1 MGAQHSKRFHGTL
14 QSSPAIRRTRSR
26 SNSQHNDGSLRLMV
40 VADYVRLSP
49 PCTFCTHRSRSR
61 HRDPQRVR
69 YVYRPHSYPAQD
81 GPTTAH
87 SLFSFARDRPF
98 AHPPLPFSRRGG
110 SHHHFATRYVPS
122 SRHPR
127 FTPDPSL
134 TLSSHTGQC
143 HDAPHCG
150 DVANSKVTAPLTR
163 CVGVLSHACPASR
176 SGICAC
182 MYCWSSLLPVFA
194 HSLRSLALPH
204 YTV

>member
-69 YVYRPHSYPAQD
+69 YVYRPHSYPAQVA
-81 GPTTAH
+81 PLLLIH
-87 SLFSFARDRPF
+87 SLASLVTGLSLT
-98 AHPPLPFSRRGG
+98 PPS
-110 SHHHFATRYVPS
+110 PS
-122 SRHPR
+122 PGEEGHIITSPPVIPSRHPR

-176 SGICAC
+176 SGRCAC